1 LRRQSERVVFF
12 IGEENILNWL
22 KEKKTKAAVNQC
34 KYNIKLNVQTLVSI
48 ANETSAHINETDSFN
63 DADNKRVFSAQKSL
77 KDDVLLGIANELT
90 IQDIR
95 EVIKD
100 AINELEVSEGAEM
113 AIEHVLESSETEWKR
128 LKE

>member
-1 LRRQSERVVFF
+1 M
-12 IGEENILNWL
+12 
-22 KEKKTKAAVNQC
+22 EKKMTKTTANQC

-48 ANETSAHINETDSFN
+48 ANETSAHINETGSFN

-95 EVIKD
+95 KVIKD
-100 AINELEVSEGAEM
+100 VISGMEVSEGAEM
-113 AIEHVLESSETEWKR
+113 AIEHVLESVEE
-128 LKE
+128 

>member
-1 LRRQSERVVFF
+1 M
-12 IGEENILNWL
+12 
-22 KEKKTKAAVNQC
+22 TKAAANQC

-100 AINELEVSEGAEM
+100 AISELEVSEGAEM
-113 AIEHVLESSETEWKR
+113 AIEHVLESVEE
-128 LKE
+128 